1 MTNHGVRVIIL
12 LAALLLAACATT
24 PFPRGAPSNFLPP
37 GDSTEL
43 DHAVAALALAPDES
57 AYALFRSGEDEFAA
71 RMVSIAQAGRSLD
84 AQYYLW
90 HDDLTGQAIGRELLR
105 AADRGVRVRVLLD
118 DVTARNHDEELAV
131 LDSHERIEIR
141 VFNPFRTRGSTIG
154 NGLEFIFGGGRVN
167 YRMHNKLWIADS
179 QLAIVGGRNIGDEY
193 FGAHEEVNF
202 GDLGVLMAGHVVAD
216 ADAQFDQFWNSD
228 SVVPISAFA
237 HPKDP
242 AAALA
247 KKRTEQEVQKQKAL
261 ETSYA
266 KHLLNLRDEGLTGLH
281 LDTMLRGKQVKLVTD
296 DPSKSKGEDSAPQI
310 MLDTITGLLQGSQK
324 EAVII
329 SPYFVPRRPGTDLL
343 VSMEKRGVAVH
354 LLTNSLAA
362 NDVASV
368 HGGYSKSR
376 LELLRAGV
384 DIHELKPVELGTYSR
399 TSHGTS
405 SKSTASLHAK
415 SVVTDDHVAFVG
427 SFNMDPRSARINTEC
442 GVIIDDPVFAAQVHA
457 RYEVATDLKNSWK
470 LALEGGKIV
479 WLDEVDGKP
488 VTLHDEPPAGGTKRF
503 IAWMFSWLPLDSQL

>member
-1 MTNHGVRVIIL
+1 MTNHGVRLIVL
-12 LAALLLAACATT
+12 VAALLLAACATT
-24 PFPRGAPSNFLPP
+24 PFPRGAPSTFLPP

-43 DHAVAALALAPDES
+43 DHAVAGLALAPDES
-57 AYALFRSGEDEFAA
+57 AYSLFRSGEDEFVA

-90 HDDLTGQAIGRELLR
+90 HDDLTGRAIGRELLR
-105 AADRGVRVRVLLD
+105 AADRGVRVRILLD
-118 DVTARNHDEELAV
+118 DVTARGHDEELAA
-131 LDSHERIEIR
+131 LDAHERIEIR
-141 VFNPFRTRGSTIG
+141 VFNPFSTRGSTIG

-167 YRMHNKLWIADS
+167 HRMHNKLWIADS

-216 ADAQFDQFWNSD
+216 ADAQFDLFWNSD
-228 SVVPISAFA
+228 SVVPISAFEK
-237 HPKDP
+237 PKDP
-242 AAALA
+242 DAALA
-247 KKRTEQEVQKQKAL
+247 KRRAAQEAHRQEAL
-261 ETSYA
+261 ETPYA
-266 KHLLNLRDEGLTGLH
+266 KHLIQLRDEGLTGLH
-281 LDTMLRGKQVKLVTD
+281 LDSLLRGRQVKLVTD
-296 DPSKSKGEDSAPQI
+296 DPSKSKGEDNTPQI
-310 MLDTITGLLQGSQK
+310 MLDTITGLLQSAQS

-343 VSMEKRGVAVH
+343 VSMEKRGVASH

-384 DIHELKPVELGTYSR
+384 DIHELKPLRVGKYSQHSSGTP
-399 TSHGTS
+399 

-415 SVVTDDHVAFVG
+415 SVVTDGHLAFVG

-442 GVIIDDPVFAAQVHA
+442 GVIIDDPAFAAQVHA
-457 RYEVATDLKNSWK
+457 RYDAATDLEHSWK
-470 LALEGGKIV
+470 LALEGDKIV
-479 WLDEVDGKP
+479 WLDQVDGKP
-488 VTLHDEPPAGGTKRF
+488 VTLHDEPPASGTKRF

>member
-1 MTNHGVRVIIL
+1 MTNHGVRLIVL
-12 LAALLLAACATT
+12 LAALLLGACATA
-24 PFPRGAPSNFLPP
+24 PFPRGAPSSFLPP
-37 GDSTEL
+37 GDNTDL

-57 AYALFRSGEDEFAA
+57 AYSLFRSGEDEFVA
-71 RMVSIAQAGRSLD
+71 RMVSIARAGRSLD

-90 HDDLTGQAIGRELLR
+90 HDDLTGRAIGRELLR
-105 AADRGVRVRVLLD
+105 AADRGVRVRILLD
-118 DVTARNHDEELAV
+118 DVTARGHDEELAA
-131 LDSHERIEIR
+131 LDAHERIEIR
-141 VFNPFRTRGSTIG
+141 VFNPFSTRGSTIG

-167 YRMHNKLWIADS
+167 HRMHNKLWIADS

-216 ADAQFDQFWNSD
+216 ADAQFDLFWNSD
-228 SVVPISAFA
+228 SVVPISAFEK
-237 HPKDP
+237 PKDP
-242 AAALA
+242 DAALA
-247 KKRTEQEVQKQKAL
+247 KRRAAQEAHRQEAL
-261 ETSYA
+261 ETPYA
-266 KHLLNLRDEGLTGLH
+266 KHLLQLRDEGLTGLH
-281 LDTMLRGKQVKLVTD
+281 LDNMLRGKQVKLVTD
-296 DPSKSKGEDSAPQI
+296 DPSKSKGEDNTPQI
-310 MLDTITGLLQGSQK
+310 MLDTISGLLQGAQK

-329 SPYFVPRRPGTDLL
+329 SPYFVPKRPGTEQL
-343 VSMEKRGVAVH
+343 VAMEKRGVAVH

-368 HGGYSKSR
+368 HGGYSKWR
-376 LELLRAGV
+376 LDLLRAGV
-384 DIHELKPVELGTYSR
+384 DIHELKPVQVGVQR
-399 TSHGTS
+399 GS
-405 SKSTASLHAK
+405 SGKSTASLHAK

-442 GVIIDDPVFAAQVHA
+442 GAIIDDPRFAAQVRE
-457 RYEVATDLKNSWK
+457 RYKAASELEHSWK

-479 WLDEVDGKP
+479 WLDMVDGKP

>member
-1 MTNHGVRVIIL
+1 MTHRGFRVIVP
-12 LAALLLAACATT
+12 LAALLLAACASA
-24 PFPRGAPSNFLPP
+24 PFPRGAPSSFLPP

-43 DHAVAALALAPDES
+43 DHAAASLALAPDES
-57 AYALFRSGEDEFAA
+57 AYGLFRSGEDEFAA
-71 RMVSIAQAGRSLD
+71 RLVTIAQAGRSLD

-90 HDDLTGQAIGRELLR
+90 HDDLTGRAIGRELLR
-105 AADRGVRVRVLLD
+105 AADRGVRVRVILD
-118 DVTARNHDEELAV
+118 DVTARGHDEELAT
-131 LDSHERIEIR
+131 LDAHERIEIR
-141 VFNPFRTRGSTIG
+141 VFNPFRTRGSTVG

-167 YRMHNKLWIADS
+167 HRMHNKLWIADS

-202 GDLGVLMAGHVVAD
+202 GDLGVLMAGRVVAD

-242 AAALA
+242 EADLA
-247 KKRTEQEVQKQKAL
+247 KKRAAMDAQREQAL
-261 ETSYA
+261 ATPYA
-266 KHLLNLRDEGLTGLH
+266 KHLLNLRDEGLVGLH

-296 DPSKSKGEDSAPQI
+296 DPTKSKGEDNAPQV
-310 MLDTITGLLQGSQK
+310 MLDTITGLLQGAQK

-329 SPYFVPRRPGTDLL
+329 SPYFVPKRPGTDQL
-343 VSMEKRGVAVH
+343 VAMEKRGVAVH

-368 HGGYSKSR
+368 HGGYSKWR
-376 LELLRAGV
+376 LDLLRSGV
-384 DIHELKPVELGTYSR
+384 DIHELKPVSLGTHSKSADS
-399 TSHGTS
+399 T
-405 SKSTASLHAK
+405 KSTASLHAK
-415 SVVTDDHVAFVG
+415 SLVTDDHIAFVG

-442 GVIIDDPVFAAQVHA
+442 GVIIDDPAFAAQVHA
-457 RYEVATDLKNSWK
+457 RYELATQLKNSWK
-470 LALEGGKIV
+470 LELQDNKIV

-488 VTLHDEPPAGGTKRF
+488 VILHDEPPASGSKRF

>member
-1 MTNHGVRVIIL
+1 MTNHGIRVSVL
-12 LAALLLAACATT
+12 LAAVLLAACSTA
-24 PFPRGAPSNFLPP
+24 PFPRGATSTFLPP

-43 DHAVAALALAPDES
+43 DHAVAGLALAPDET
-57 AYALFRSGEDEFAA
+57 AYGLFRSGEDEFAA
-71 RMVSIAQAGRSLD
+71 RLTSIALAGRSLD

-90 HDDLTGQAIGRELLR
+90 HDDLTGRAIGRELLR

-118 DVTARNHDEELAV
+118 DVTARTHDEELAI

-141 VFNPFRTRGSTIG
+141 VFNPFRTRGSTVG

-167 YRMHNKLWIADS
+167 HRMHNKLWIADS
-179 QLAIVGGRNIGDEY
+179 QFAIVGGRNIGDEY

-216 ADAQFDQFWNSD
+216 ADADFDLFWNSD

-237 HPKDP
+237 QPKD
-242 AAALA
+242 ADAALA
-247 KKRTEQEVQKQKAL
+247 KKRDAMEAQRQEAL
-261 ETSYA
+261 ATPYA
-266 KHLLNLRDEGLTGLH
+266 QHLLNLRDEGLTGLH
-281 LDTMLRGKQVKLVTD
+281 LDSMLRGKQVKLVTD
-296 DPSKSKGEDSAPQI
+296 VPSKSKGEDTTPQI
-310 MLDTITGLLQGSQK
+310 MLDTITGLLQGAQH

-376 LELLRAGV
+376 LELMQAGV
-384 DIHELKPVELGTYSR
+384 DIHELKPVMLGTHSK
-399 TSHGTS
+399 TAGS

-415 SVVTDDHVAFVG
+415 SLVTDDHVAFVG

-442 GVIIDDPVFAAQVHA
+442 GVIIDDPKFAEQVHA
-457 RYEVATDLKNSWK
+457 RYELATTLKNSWK
-470 LALEGGKIV
+470 LELQDGKIV
-479 WLDEVDGKP
+479 WLDEVDGKQ
-488 VTLHDEPPAGGTKRF
+488 VVLHDEPPASGTKRF

>member
-1 MTNHGVRVIIL
+1 MTNHSVRVIVL
-12 LAALLLAACATT
+12 LAALLLAACSTA
-24 PFPRGAPSNFLPP
+24 PFPRGAPSTFLPP
-37 GDSTEL
+37 GNSTEL
-43 DHAVAALALAPDES
+43 DRAAAALALAPDES
-57 AYALFRSGEDEFAA
+57 AYGLFRSGEDEFAA
-71 RMVSIAQAGRSLD
+71 RLVSIAQAGRSLD

-90 HDDLTGQAIGRELLR
+90 HDDLTGRAIGRELLR

-118 DVTARNHDEELAV
+118 DVTARQHDEELAI

-141 VFNPFRTRGSTIG
+141 VFNPFRTRGSTVG

-167 YRMHNKLWIADS
+167 HRMHNKLWIADS

-202 GDLGVLMAGHVVAD
+202 GDLGVLMAGKVVAD
-216 ADAQFDQFWNSD
+216 ADADFDLFWNSD

-237 HPKDP
+237 QPKD
-242 AAALA
+242 ADAALA
-247 KKRTEQEVQKQKAL
+247 KKRATMDAQRQEAL
-261 ETSYA
+261 ATPYA
-266 KHLLNLRDEGLTGLH
+266 QHLLNLRDEGLTGLH
-281 LDTMLRGKQVKLVTD
+281 LDSMLRGKQVKLVTD
-296 DPSKSKGEDSAPQI
+296 VPSKSKGEDTTPQI
-310 MLDTITGLLQGSQK
+310 MLDTITGLLQGAKS

-376 LELLRAGV
+376 LELMQAGV
-384 DIHELKPVELGTYSR
+384 DIHELKPVMLGTHSK
-399 TSHGTS
+399 TAGSA
-405 SKSTASLHAK
+405 KSTASLHAK
-415 SVVTDDHVAFVG
+415 SLVTDDHVAFVG

-442 GVIIDDPVFAAQVHA
+442 GVIIDDPKFAEQVHA
-457 RYEVATDLKNSWK
+457 RYELATQLKNSWK
-470 LALEGGKIV
+470 LELQGGKIV

-488 VTLHDEPPAGGTKRF
+488 VVLHDEPPASGSKRF